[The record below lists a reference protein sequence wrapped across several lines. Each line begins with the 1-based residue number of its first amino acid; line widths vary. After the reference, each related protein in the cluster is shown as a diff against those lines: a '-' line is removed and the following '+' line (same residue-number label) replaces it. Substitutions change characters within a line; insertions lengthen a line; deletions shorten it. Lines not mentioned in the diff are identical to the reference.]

1 MVNDN
6 VFYYEEGSDEM
17 NCPECGGSGY
27 DPVDGG
33 QCDRCNGTG
42 TVDRN

>member
-6 VFYYEEGSDEM
+6 VFYCEEGNDEM

-33 QCDRCNGTG
+33 QYDRCNGTG